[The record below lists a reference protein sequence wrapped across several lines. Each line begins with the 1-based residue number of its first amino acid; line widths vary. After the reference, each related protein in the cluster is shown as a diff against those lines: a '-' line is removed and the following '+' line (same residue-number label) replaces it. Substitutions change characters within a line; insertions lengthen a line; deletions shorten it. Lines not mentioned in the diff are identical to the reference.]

1 MKPYYL
7 ELDGLAIEFD
17 CPNFLVQVRQSLAVK
32 TKKHFEDGGLTKS
45 TPIVE
50 M

>member
-7 ELDGLAIEFD
+7 ELYGLAIEFD
-17 CPNFLVQVRQSLAVK
+17 SPNFLVRTSQSLAIK